1 MVLADLGRKLN
12 AALASLNRAPVVD
25 EKVLDAILKEVCAA
39 LLESDVNVKL
49 VASLRQKVKA
59 KVKAALEG
67 GADKGK
73 EGNRKSVV
81 QKVSWSIAWCSDSHD
96 YRPYSMSS
104 LISSTPVSNLINLR
118 RVSRTLSWPLACR
131 CVCSDST
138 HDSRHPEDP
147 LG

>member
-12 AALASLNRAPVVD
+12 AALSSLNRAPVVD

-59 KVKAALEG
+59 KVKAVLEG

-81 QKVSWSIAWCSDSHD
+81 QKVFLSIARSSVYSRLKAVFDELVNLVD
-96 YRPYSMSS
+96 PGVEPYKPKKGQPNVLMAVGLQVS
-104 LISSTPVSNLINLR
+104 L
-118 RVSRTLSWPLACR
+118 SR
-131 CVCSDST
+131 
-138 HDSRHPEDP
+138 
-147 LG
+147 